1 MSQSVC
7 FSKIIEFPTFH
18 IDDHNI
24 ASKFSNHC
32 NFLKNKTNIIYR
44 VKPQIWQGAYFLKF
58 LQDRLENKGIFF
70 FLECEC
76 NYGEV
81 MAYMRMGIKKFVANN
96 NNCIKNKRIKK
107 LIESLDGFC
116 VEIKEFKSLKKIS
129 ILN

>member
-1 MSQSVC
+1 
-7 FSKIIEFPTFH
+7 
-18 IDDHNI
+18 
-24 ASKFSNHC
+24 
-32 NFLKNKTNIIYR
+32 
-44 VKPQIWQGAYFLKF
+44 
-58 LQDRLENKGIFF
+58 
-70 FLECEC
+70 
-76 NYGEV
+76 